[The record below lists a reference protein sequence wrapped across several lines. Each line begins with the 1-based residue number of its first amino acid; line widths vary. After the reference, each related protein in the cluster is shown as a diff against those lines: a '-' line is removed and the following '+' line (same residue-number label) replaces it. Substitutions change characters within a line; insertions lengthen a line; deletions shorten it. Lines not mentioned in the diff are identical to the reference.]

1 MALNSSVRIR
11 IFDIGAN
18 RGVGDEVCV
27 IFDAKNIGSEVYA
40 NDVGSAFWTLPID
53 HPLIPDLIP
62 LRRHY
67 KIERKSGNSWVLIG
81 AGLLSAYDATNDEI
95 VYEGMDYMTMMSMH
109 YTELVGP
116 QSGSETAIQ
125 RPEAE
130 STTTTIGPTTIVASR
145 SASVFTDGSADPK
158 IWNSNDSEKH
168 IPLGIVFSTF
178 TVTSWSI
185 FGAGT
190 SGRVTISGNS
200 MSLLSAG
207 DVVQILSTSSSRING
222 VKTLTAV
229 NSLTSTTGYID
240 FVVSAGSTGSG
251 GTGGTVYFDRYAS
264 RGFVK
269 FNLPA
274 NLTVDS
280 TVTQADLVL
289 YQTNESG
296 DHTIPD
302 SSPGDLRIR
311 RVNANDWTVEAYKN
325 YGSENHWVNAGNTLD
340 WSTMSTDVGTTEVS
354 YNSHT
359 NVHLTKI
366 TASITSIVDEWKNGS
381 TNNGLQLRNT
391 DESIV
396 TNGFT
401 LASTAYSA
409 AYRPSLT
416 LTYTEVLNPSTNV
429 NANGLEKGP
438 KATKLL
444 MGQRTSNSYSRH
456 DGKEIAIYCKNAA
469 GDPNELDLEYDETTQ
484 TYTLS
489 GRVFVERS
497 AINDA
502 EKLYD
507 GENDNYVPNRF
518 NIESIKLAILANP
531 GEEVCTINV
540 WPGSWAQ
547 VGTPETPAQFK
558 WSLKLRQHDSGVAEV
573 LAPAGTTPTLSTVG
587 GVYGNFTGATENT
600 TNAYEINCLTSGLQ
614 YNFSAFPMVE
624 IAVVSPQTSST
635 TPDYGGSGAIHDLN
649 GVLAST
655 DPDDSSIM
663 GLKKKTI
670 QDIFTEYISELE
682 ATGGNFSR
690 FGWLTTETA
699 SGQAYGAGLLRYFT
713 SGQSVLEFLREMC
726 EKEMADNLLTSDDAN
741 RRWDVIDDIKIP
753 WRTVFN
759 FVGIRGA
766 SFPGTKLCIAPAK
779 TDSSP
784 RFLFD
789 YPGNVNTFR
798 YRRDGKRLRNSV
810 RIVPSTSFLTGSST
824 ASSGSRSQG
833 KLAESQAAIQEYG
846 YAPVLTTQANF
857 ADEEELQKYA
867 DSQLLK
873 LSDILNVSTASIQ
886 IGPDTVRPFEDFFL
900 GDVVQ
905 VAIRRRNVNFSDP
918 LQPDLMTDAYIV
930 GGVRF
935 ELPPDGAEKITLDL
949 VKASDFGRG

>member
-18 RGVGDEVCV
+18 RGVGNEVCV

-53 HPLIPDLIP
+53 HPLIPELIP

-130 STTTTIGPTTIVASR
+130 PTTTTIGPTTIVASR
-145 SASVFTDGSADPK
+145 SASVLTDGSLTDRR
-158 IWNSNDSEKH
+158 WNSNDAEKH
-168 IPLGIVFSTF
+168 IPLGVVFSSF
-178 TVTSWSI
+178 TINSYSFAT
-185 FGAGT
+185 AT
-190 SGRVTISGNS
+190 SGRVIGNGSGITSVISVGDIVVISGTSQSRLNGTKTVTGVS
-200 MSLLSAG
+200 QASATVWTV
-207 DVVQILSTSSSRING
+207 DFAVSS
-222 VKTLTAV
+222 
-229 NSLTSTTGYID
+229 
-240 FVVSAGSTGSG
+240 GSTGGGATSG
-251 GTGGTVYFDRYAS
+251 SLLYGRYAS

-274 NLTVDS
+274 NLTGDS
-280 TVTQADLVL
+280 TVTQADLIL

-296 DHTIPD
+296 DHTVPD
-302 SSPGDLRIR
+302 SSPGDLRIQ
-311 RVNANDWTVEAYKN
+311 RVSVNDWTTNSSA
-325 YGSENHWVNAGNTLD
+325 GAENSWADAGTTLD
-340 WSTMSTDVGTTEVS
+340 WGTMGGDVAGTEVS

-359 NVHLTKI
+359 NVHLTKL
-366 TASITSIVDEWKNGS
+366 TASITSIVDDWKNGS
-381 TNNGLQLRNT
+381 TNNGLRLKNT

-401 LASTAYSA
+401 LASTFYSS

-416 LTYTEVLNPSTNV
+416 LTYTEVLNPATNV
-429 NANGLEKGP
+429 NASGLEKGP
-438 KATKLL
+438 KATKSL

-469 GDPNELDLEYDETTQ
+469 GDPNELDLAYDETTQ

-489 GRVFVERS
+489 GKVFVERS

-540 WPGSWAQ
+540 WPGSWTQ

-587 GVYGNFTGATENT
+587 GVYGNFTGTTENT

-635 TPDYGGSGAIHDLN
+635 NPDYGGSGAIHDLN

-655 DPDDSSIM
+655 DPNDSSIM

-682 ATGGNFSR
+682 ATGGDFSR
-690 FGWLTTETA
+690 FGWLSTETA
-699 SGQAYGAGLLRYFT
+699 SGQSYGTGLLRYFT

-741 RRWDVIDDIKIP
+741 RRWDIIDDIKIP

-779 TDSSP
+779 TDASP

-789 YPGNVNTFR
+789 YPGNVDTFR

-810 RIVPSTSFLTGSST
+810 RIVPSTAFLTGSST

-833 KLAESQAAIQEYG
+833 KLAESQSAIQEYG
-846 YAPVLTTQANF
+846 YAPVLSTQANF

-918 LQPDLMTDAYIV
+918 IQPDLMTDAYIV

-935 ELPPDGAEKITLDL
+935 ELPPDGAERITLDL

>member
-1 MALNSSVRIR
+1 MNSSVRIR

-18 RGVGDEVCV
+18 RGVGNEVCV

-145 SASVFTDGSADPK
+145 SASVLTDGSLTDRR
-158 IWNSNDSEKH
+158 WNSNDAEKH
-168 IPLGIVFSTF
+168 IPLGVVFSTA
-178 TVTSWSI
+178 SIIAWSLSTTT
-185 FGAGT
+185 A
-190 SGRVTISGNS
+190 RVTYSGVSTSFFAVGDTVFIYGNS
-200 MSLLSAG
+200 
-207 DVVQILSTSSSRING
+207 QSRING
-222 VKTLTAV
+222 ARVITAV
-229 NSLTSTTGYID
+229 GTFSSTSGYFDFNTT
-240 FVVSAGSTGSG
+240 SGSTGG
-251 GTGGTVYFDRYAS
+251 GGASGTVAFARYAS

-274 NLTVDS
+274 NLNSDS

-302 SSPGDLRIR
+302 SSPGDLRIQ
-311 RVNANDWTVEAYKN
+311 RVSVNDWTTNSSA
-325 YGSENHWVNAGNTLD
+325 GAENSWVDAGTTLD
-340 WSTMSTDVGTTEVS
+340 WGTMGGDVAGTEVS

-359 NVHLTKI
+359 NVPLTKI
-366 TASITSIVDEWKNGS
+366 TASITSIVDDWKNGA
-381 TNNGLQLRNT
+381 TNNGLRLKNT

-401 LASTAYSA
+401 LASTFYSA

-416 LTYTEVLNPSTNV
+416 LTYTEVLNPATNV

-438 KATKLL
+438 KATKSL

-456 DGKEIAIYCKNAA
+456 DGKEIAIYCKNSA
-469 GDPNELDLEYDETTQ
+469 GDPNELDLAYDETTQ

-489 GRVFVERS
+489 GTVFVERS

-518 NIESIKLAILANP
+518 NIESIKLAILSSP

-540 WPGSWAQ
+540 WPGSWTQ

-587 GVYGNFTGATENT
+587 GVYGNFTGTTENT

-635 TPDYGGSGAIHDLN
+635 NPDYGGSGAIHDLN

-655 DPDDSSIM
+655 DPNDSSIM

-682 ATGGNFSR
+682 ATGGDFSR
-690 FGWLTTETA
+690 FGWLSTETA
-699 SGQAYGAGLLRYFT
+699 SGQSYGTGLLRYFT

-741 RRWDVIDDIKIP
+741 RRWDIIDDIKIP

-766 SFPGTKLCIAPAK
+766 SFPGAKLCIAPAK

-789 YPGNVNTFR
+789 YPGNVDAFR

-810 RIVPSTSFLTGSST
+810 RIVPSTAFLTGSST

-846 YAPVLTTQANF
+846 YAPVLSTQANF

-918 LQPDLMTDAYIV
+918 IQPDLMTDAYIV

-935 ELPPDGAEKITLDL
+935 ELPPDGAERITLDL